1 MGNVHFYEI
10 ADWLLGWLTYD
21 ISGDDLLT
29 YYKERRRA
37 RAPAPKTP
45 APASS
50 RPPRS
55 ARAGPRRPSRPTNH
69 GNHRLEDLVP

>member
-10 ADWLLGWLTYD
+10 ADWLLGWFTYD

-37 RAPAPKTP
+37 RAPAPKSP
-45 APASS
+45 AAPSSKSS
-50 RPPRS
+50 RSGRVS
-55 ARAGPRRPSRPTNH
+55 PRRGGSASGRGMRT
-69 GNHRLEDLVP
+69 LEELIP

>member
-45 APASS
+45 APPSS
-50 RPPRS
+50 KPPRS
-55 ARAGPRRPSRPTNH
+55 ARAGPRRPSRPANH
-69 GNHRLEDLVP
+69 GNHRLEELVP